1 MRLTAVVPTLSQRMP
16 VGTGGPFRSASRGS
30 PIEMPGTE
38 PMQSDST
45 DEAIIRSRE
54 TGKFWGFGRWM
65 PEYPDAQRFSTNEA
79 IQKATGLRT
88 GQPVEV
94 IRGYGDAHEE
104 VVFKTGPALDHWR
117 QRHSSKPELER

>member
-1 MRLTAVVPTLSQRMP
+1 
-16 VGTGGPFRSASRGS
+16 
-30 PIEMPGTE
+30 
-38 PMQSDST
+38 MQSDST

-65 PEYPDAQRFSTNEA
+65 PEYPDAQSFSTNEA

-94 IRGYGDAHEE
+94 ISAYGRAHEE
-104 VVFKTGPALDHWR
+104 VVFETGPALDHWR
-117 QRHSSKPELER
+117 QRHSSEPELER